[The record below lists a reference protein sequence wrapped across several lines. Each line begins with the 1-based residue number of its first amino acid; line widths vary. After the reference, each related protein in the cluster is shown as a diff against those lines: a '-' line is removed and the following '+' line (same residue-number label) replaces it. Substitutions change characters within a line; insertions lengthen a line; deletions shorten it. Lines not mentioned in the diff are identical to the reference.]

1 MVAESPG
8 PVQHPHPPAVEST
21 GTKNKEVRPQQ
32 KTAAAR
38 AEIPSLTPHSLVA
51 KGERV
56 APSPCGSLS
65 RGHPLTGQ
73 GMVTFN
79 WLMSGEHFEDEKG
92 QVAIITV
99 HFLR

>member
-1 MVAESPG
+1 MVTESPG
-8 PVQHPHPPAVEST
+8 PVRRPHHPAVEST
-21 GTKNKEVRPQQ
+21 GTENEEVQPHP
-32 KTAAAR
+32 KTMAGR
-38 AEIPSLTPHSLVA
+38 AKIPSLSPHSLVA

-56 APSPCGSLS
+56 AHSPCGSLS

-79 WLMSGEHFEDEKG
+79 WLMSGEDFEDEKG

>member
-1 MVAESPG
+1 MVAEPRG
-8 PVQHPHPPAVEST
+8 LCRRPHHPAVEST
-21 GTKNKEVRPQQ
+21 GAEGEEVEPQR
-32 KTAAAR
+32 KAK
-38 AEIPSLTPHSLVA
+38 ILPLTPHSLGA

-56 APSPCGSLS
+56 AHSPSGSLS

-92 QVAIITV
+92 QVAIITL
-99 HFLR
+99 HLLR